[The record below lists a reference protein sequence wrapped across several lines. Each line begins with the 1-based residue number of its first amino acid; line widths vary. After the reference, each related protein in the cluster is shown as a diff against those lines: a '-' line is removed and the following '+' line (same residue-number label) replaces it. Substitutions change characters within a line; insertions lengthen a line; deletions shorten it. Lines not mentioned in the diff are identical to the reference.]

1 MDRIITIDEL
11 ARTVAQFTKCDTAE
25 ALTFV
30 REMFLLAAETLS
42 EGESVDIKH
51 IGTFA
56 AVDGELRFRPDPDLA
71 AEINAPFAAFSAI
84 EVADPSILDE
94 ADKTTEEN
102 QPEHQEA
109 TEPAPAATE
118 AAEEEK
124 EEVKADS
131 DDSPTSETAEPAAE
145 ETSPEPIQPPVKEAE
160 PAVAPHTEAAAPH
173 APSTPRQERRQTSQK
188 SEWLMPLLLAALCL
202 TVGFVMGR
210 LTAPSKVV
218 TVEIT
223 QPVQNTDPQPI
234 SEKPVRET
242 AFTADTVPA
251 VKPAAQQPPRV
262 VTDTI
267 RRGRFLTTMARQHY
281 GQMEYWVYIYK
292 ENAARLG
299 HPDHVTPGTVVV
311 IPPAE
316 KYGLKA
322 GDANK
327 IAEAKKLASEIY
339 KNH

>member
-30 REMFLLAAETLS
+30 REMFMLAAETLS
-42 EGESVDIKH
+42 EGESVDIRY

-84 EVADPSILDE
+84 EVTDPSILDE
-94 ADKTTEEN
+94 ADETTEKS
-102 QPEHQEA
+102 QPESH
-109 TEPAPAATE
+109 
-118 AAEEEK
+118 
-124 EEVKADS
+124 
-131 DDSPTSETAEPAAE
+131 ETAEPAAAE
-145 ETSPEPIQPPVKEAE
+145 KEAE
-160 PAVAPHTEAAAPH
+160 EKEEEKVGSDDASLGETAEHAADYYPESSPQPAEETKPAAEATQTEEAAAVTT
-173 APSTPRQERRQTSQK
+173 PSLPQPERRQQTSQK

-223 QPVQNTDPQPI
+223 QPVQQPDPQPQL
-234 SEKPVRET
+234 EKPAMET
-242 AFTADTVPA
+242 SFMADTM
-251 VKPAAQQPPRV
+251 PAAQAAPPQQTRV
-262 VTDTI
+262 ITDTI

-292 ENAARLG
+292 ENASRLG
-299 HPDHVTPGTVVV
+299 HPDHVAPGTVVV

-322 GDANK
+322 GDTDK
-327 IAEAKKLASEIY
+327 IAEAKRLASEIY